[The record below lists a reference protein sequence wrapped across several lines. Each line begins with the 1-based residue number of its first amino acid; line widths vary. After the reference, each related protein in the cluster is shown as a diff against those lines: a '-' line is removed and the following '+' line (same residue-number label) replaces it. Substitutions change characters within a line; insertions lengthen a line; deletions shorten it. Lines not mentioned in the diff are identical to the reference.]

1 MVTRAAQSSLQKKKN
16 GHNHMAFKKNIVTAL
31 KKKKK
36 IPAGLH
42 LSATLSLPLLCSA
55 PRRTRRPAAGHPR
68 LPCHVPA
75 ILASRANP
83 SLLSS
88 PQDPAPAP
96 FPSNPNLIRS
106 PSTID
111 AAARAPS
118 PP

>member
-31 KKKKK
+31 KKKEKKKK
-36 IPAGLH
+36 IPAGPH

-88 PQDPAPAP
+88 PQEPAPTT
-96 FPSNPNLIRS
+96 FPSNPN
-106 PSTID
+106 
-111 AAARAPS
+111 PS
-118 PP
+118 PIPLLH

>member
-1 MVTRAAQSSLQKKKN
+1 
-16 GHNHMAFKKNIVTAL
+16 MAFKKNIVTAL

-36 IPAGLH
+36 KIPAKPH
-42 LSATLSLPLLCSA
+42 LSANLSLPLLCSA

-88 PQDPAPAP
+88 PQEPAPTT
-96 FPSNPNLIRS
+96 FPSNPN
-106 PSTID
+106 
-111 AAARAPS
+111 PS
-118 PP
+118 PIPLLH